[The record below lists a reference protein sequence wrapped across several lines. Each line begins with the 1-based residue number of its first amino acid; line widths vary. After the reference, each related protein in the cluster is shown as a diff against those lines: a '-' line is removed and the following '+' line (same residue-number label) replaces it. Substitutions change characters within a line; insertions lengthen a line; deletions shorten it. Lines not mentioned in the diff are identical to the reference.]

1 MNQALPKSFEKTSKA
16 FKTQFALNFS
26 EKIIVDF
33 FAGGGG
39 ASTGLEMGLN
49 RPVYVA
55 VNHNPKA
62 VAMHAAN
69 HPHTIHYVQDVFAVD
84 PVEICDGYQVGWF
97 HASPDC
103 THHSQAAGG
112 QPRKKE
118 IRDLSWVVIK
128 FAGKTKPDVITLEN
142 VKQILNWGPLIAKR
156 DKATGRVITL
166 DKVEVKGK
174 LVNRVAEP
182 GERVPRNNQFLIP
195 NPKKKGKTWR
205 HFVRSLEKLGY
216 VVEWN
221 KRIIAADFGA
231 PTTRERLFLIARCDG
246 QPIVWTDATH
256 FKKAKRGQEKWRSAA
271 ECIDFSDLG
280 NSIFERSKPLADA
293 TLKRIARGLQ
303 KYVIESKKPFFVNS
317 AVPFIGRDFGTS
329 IGHSI
334 EEPLAR
340 RAGYSTHSAYS
351 NVVINEGISNHLKQV
366 FKDEANLNPKAFSVR
381 VRLLKD
387 ESGGFPPESLKRII
401 INPYNRIQ
409 GKGFVLCM
417 IYEGFFFEL
426 FCNASTFKDRQAPGF
441 LNRAK
446 DSFFVPYVDL
456 FDIPEV
462 VQTLA
467 DGLKI
472 HNETPDEN
480 KIKI

>member
-1 MNQALPKSFEKTSKA
+1 MTLEICKLCGEEKELQRSHV
-16 FKTQFALNFS
+16 
-26 EKIIVDF
+26 I
-33 FAGGGG
+33 G
-39 ASTGLEMGLN
+39 
-49 RPVYVA
+49 
-55 VNHNPKA
+55 KA
-62 VAMHAAN
+62 VFSKILREVENGYAINILTGKNQIKKSTDTWDSKLLCKDCEKLFNQKYEDYSYHVLRREQKGILTN
-69 HPHTIHYVQDVFAVD
+69 EGPHGIYFSKVNTY
-84 PVEICDGYQVGWF
+84 
-97 HASPDC
+97 
-103 THHSQAAGG
+103 
-112 QPRKKE
+112 
-118 IRDLSWVVIK
+118 
-128 FAGKTKPDVITLEN
+128 
-142 VKQILNWGPLIAKR
+142 
-156 DKATGRVITL
+156 RVIL
-166 DKVEVKGK
+166 Y
-174 LVNRVAEP
+174 
-182 GERVPRNNQFLIP
+182 F
-195 NPKKKGKTWR
+195 
-205 HFVRSLEKLGY
+205 
-216 VVEWN
+216 
-221 KRIIAADFGA
+221 
-231 PTTRERLFLIARCDG
+231 
-246 QPIVWTDATH
+246 
-256 FKKAKRGQEKWRSAA
+256 
-271 ECIDFSDLG
+271 FS
-280 NSIFERSKPLADA
+280 I
-293 TLKRIARGLQ
+293 
-303 KYVIESKKPFFVNS
+303 YW
-317 AVPFIGRDFGTS
+317 
-329 IGHSI
+329 
-334 EEPLAR
+334 

-472 HNETPDEN
+472 HNETPDEK